1 MDDKL
6 QDELSAIRFSAKE
19 VLEDILL
26 LDLKD
31 VTACMV
37 GFPENTVDGWILVD
51 TGPAAAADFIIEQA
65 KERFWRQK
73 PKAIVLTHGHITHAG
88 AAGKLADIWN
98 IPVYMHPLEMPY
110 LTALA
115 DYPRPD
121 SRETDRLADKMELYP
136 KKGVNLSFHSVP
148 LPLDRSIAGMR
159 GWQWI
164 HTPGHTVGH
173 ISLYRPADRT
183 LIVGDAFTVKQESL
197 FGALSLH
204 PDAGEHFEYT
214 TADWNACMHT
224 YKKLY
229 DLNASIAIL
238 SHGKPLH
245 GDEFNRQ
252 LVSLLEFRGQLVRSD
267 QQIYPEQ

>member
-1 MDDKL
+1 MADKL
-6 QDELSAIRFSAKE
+6 EIELSAIRFSAKE

-26 LDLKD
+26 LDLTD

-37 GFPENTVDGWILVD
+37 GFPENTVDGWVLVD
-51 TGPAAAADFIIEQA
+51 TGPQAAADFIIEQA

-98 IPVYMHPLEMPY
+98 VPVYMHPMEMPY

-121 SRETDRLADKMELYP
+121 SRETDRLADKMDLYP

-148 LPLDRSIAGMR
+148 LSLDRSVPGLR

-173 ISLYRPADRT
+173 ISLFRPGDKT
-183 LIVGDAFTVKQESL
+183 LIVGDAYTEKQESL
-197 FGALSLH
+197 FNALTLH
-204 PDAGEHFEYT
+204 PDAGEEFEYT
-214 TADWNACMHT
+214 TADWNASMHT

-229 DLNASIAIL
+229 DLDPSMAIL
-238 SHGKPLH
+238 SHGKPLP
-245 GDEFNRQ
+245 GA
-252 LVSLLEFRGQLVRSD
+252 EFRKQLNILLDRRGELIRSD
-267 QQIYPEQ
+267 QQIYQEQ